1 MVKMNQ
7 LEQWQ
12 ERVARQERSG
22 LSVTD
27 YCRRNNLVTHQM
39 VYWRGRI
46 RKLNQSQGRFVEK
59 SRQSQPVEV
68 QIGERIKIVVGS
80 DYDAKVVKS
89 LVELLSDAKV

>member
-22 LSVTD
+22 LSVND

-46 RKLNQSQGRFVEK
+46 RKLNQSQGRFVEI
-59 SRQSQPVEV
+59 SRQSKPVEV